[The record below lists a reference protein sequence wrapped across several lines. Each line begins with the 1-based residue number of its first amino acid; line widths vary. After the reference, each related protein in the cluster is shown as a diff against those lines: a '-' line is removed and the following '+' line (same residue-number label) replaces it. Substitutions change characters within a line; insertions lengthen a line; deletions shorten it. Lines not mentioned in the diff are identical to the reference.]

1 MIEARDMGL
10 VSPSKIASHVPNSD
24 PSHHDPFIGDLPDPV
39 WNRDSSQMTRFP
51 NQVDD
56 RPVIFALLQ
65 MIQGQ
70 FGQLTTTQ
78 PTPE

>member
-1 MIEARDMGL
+1 
-10 VSPSKIASHVPNSD
+10 
-24 PSHHDPFIGDLPDPV
+24 
-39 WNRDSSQMTRFP
+39 MTRFP

-65 MIQGQ
+65 MIEGQ
-70 FGQLTTTQ
+70 LGQLTTTQ

>member
-1 MIEARDMGL
+1 
-10 VSPSKIASHVPNSD
+10 
-24 PSHHDPFIGDLPDPV
+24 
-39 WNRDSSQMTRFP
+39 MTRFP

-65 MIQGQ
+65 MIEGQ

-78 PTPE
+78 PTPEQNRENRSIPLALYSLGIRKLPKCASLFGG

>member
-1 MIEARDMGL
+1 
-10 VSPSKIASHVPNSD
+10 
-24 PSHHDPFIGDLPDPV
+24 
-39 WNRDSSQMTRFP
+39 MTRFP

-78 PTPE
+78 PTTE